1 MQQAW
6 HPLVRCT
13 QFMNRGNVVIKAIN
27 HGLKL
32 LALTIICSTY
42 AQAQGT
48 TTLMPSPP
56 QLAASSYV
64 LIDVNSG
71 KIIVESNADERLPP
85 ASLTKMMTS
94 YLVSSEINKGNI
106 SGEDA
111 VPISVKAWRMG
122 GSKMFIREGTTV
134 SVNDLLKGVIIQ
146 SGNDA
151 SVALAEFVAGDEG
164 AFAEVMNQ
172 QASLLGMQQ
181 THFVNATGWPAKGHL
196 TTARDLSILATSLIR
211 HFPEH
216 YALYSEKE
224 FTYNG
229 ITQPNRNGLLWRDV
243 SVDGLK
249 TGHTDEAGYC
259 LVASAKR
266 NDMRLVSVVMG
277 TTSSRAREQETQK
290 LLSYGFRYYETH
302 QLYSADQVINSPR
315 LWAGASDS
323 FDLVL
328 AEPIVLTIPRGQR
341 DNLQVTIEVDNNIV
355 APVTEG
361 KSYGVLNISHNGEVL
376 EQRELLAANNIES
389 APLFSR
395 LWDHLILFIRGV
407 FGLD

>member
-1 MQQAW
+1 MS
-6 HPLVRCT
+6 
-13 QFMNRGNVVIKAIN
+13 RGQKVVIKVIHHWA
-27 HGLKL
+27 KL
-32 LALTIICSTY
+32 LVLAFIVSGTF
-42 AQAQGT
+42 AQAQSSA
-48 TTLMPSPP
+48 TLIPSSP
-56 QLAASSYV
+56 QLAASSYL

-71 KIIVESNADERLPP
+71 KIIIESNADEQLPP

-94 YLVSSEINKGNI
+94 YIVSSEIIKGNI
-106 SGEDA
+106 SSDDA

-134 SVNDLLKGVIIQ
+134 PVSELLKGVIIQ

-151 SVALAEFVAGDEG
+151 SVALAEFVAGDEA

-181 THFVNATGWPAKGHL
+181 THFINATGWPAKGHL
-196 TTARDLSILATSLIR
+196 TTARDLSILAKSLIQ
-211 HFPEH
+211 HFPDH

-224 FTYNG
+224 FTYNK
-229 ITQPNRNGLLWRDV
+229 ITQPNRNGLLWRDT

-249 TGHTDEAGYC
+249 TGWTEEAGYC

-266 NDMRLVSVVMG
+266 DDMRLVSVVMG
-277 TTSSRAREQETQK
+277 AKSGRGREQETQK

-302 QLYSADQVINSPR
+302 QLYSAEQVINSPR
-315 LWAGASDS
+315 LWAGASDTL
-323 FDLVL
+323 DLVL
-328 AEPIVLTIPRGQR
+328 AESVVLTVPRGQR
-341 DNLQVTIEVDNNIV
+341 DNLQATIEVDKNIT
-355 APVTEG
+355 APISAG
-361 KSYGVLNISHNGEVL
+361 QSYGVLNISLNGEVL
-376 EQRELLAANNIES
+376 EQRELLAANNIET

>member
-1 MQQAW
+1 MS
-6 HPLVRCT
+6 
-13 QFMNRGNVVIKAIN
+13 RGQKVVIKVIHHWA
-27 HGLKL
+27 KL
-32 LALTIICSTY
+32 LVLAFIASGTF
-42 AQAQGT
+42 AQAQSSA
-48 TTLMPSPP
+48 TLIPSPP
-56 QLAASSYV
+56 QLAASSYL

-71 KIIVESNADERLPP
+71 KVIVESNADEQLPP

-94 YLVSSEINKGNI
+94 YIISSEIMKGNI
-106 SGEDA
+106 SSDDA

-134 SVNDLLKGVIIQ
+134 PVSELLKGVIIQ

-151 SVALAEFVAGDEG
+151 SVALAEFVAGDEA

-196 TTARDLSILATSLIR
+196 TTARDLSILAKFLIQ
-211 HFPEH
+211 HFPDH

-224 FTYNG
+224 FTYNK
-229 ITQPNRNGLLWRDV
+229 ITQPNRNGLLWRDA

-249 TGHTDEAGYC
+249 TGWTEEAGYC

-266 NDMRLVSVVMG
+266 DDMRLVSVVMG
-277 TTSSRAREQETQK
+277 AKSGRGREQETQK

-302 QLYSADQVINSPR
+302 HLYSAEQVINSPR
-315 LWAGASDS
+315 LWAGASPVL
-323 FDLVL
+323 DLVL
-328 AEPIVLTIPRGQR
+328 AESMVLTVPRGQR
-341 DNLQVTIEVDNNIV
+341 DNLQATIEVDKNIT
-355 APVTEG
+355 APISAG
-361 KSYGVLNISHNGEVL
+361 QSYGVLNISLNGEVL
-376 EQRELLAANNIES
+376 EQRELLAANNIEA

-407 FGLD
+407 LGLD

>member
-1 MQQAW
+1 MS
-6 HPLVRCT
+6 
-13 QFMNRGNVVIKAIN
+13 RGQKVVIKVIHHWA
-27 HGLKL
+27 KL
-32 LALTIICSTY
+32 LVLAFIVSGTF
-42 AQAQGT
+42 AQAQSSA
-48 TTLMPSPP
+48 TLIPSPP
-56 QLAASSYV
+56 QLASSSYL

-71 KIIVESNADERLPP
+71 KIIIESNADEQLPP

-94 YLVSSEINKGNI
+94 YIVSSEIIKGNI
-106 SGEDA
+106 SSDDA

-134 SVNDLLKGVIIQ
+134 PVSELLKGVIIQ

-151 SVALAEFVAGDEG
+151 SVALAEFVAGDEA

-172 QASLLGMQQ
+172 QASILGMQQ

-196 TTARDLSILATSLIR
+196 TTARDLSILAKSLIQ
-211 HFPEH
+211 HFPDH
-216 YALYSEKE
+216 YALYSKKE
-224 FTYNG
+224 FTYNK
-229 ITQPNRNGLLWRDV
+229 ITQPNRNGLLWRDA

-249 TGHTDEAGYC
+249 TGWTEEAGYC

-266 NDMRLVSVVMG
+266 DDMRLVSVVMG
-277 TTSSRAREQETQK
+277 AKSGRGREQETQK

-302 QLYSADQVINSPR
+302 QLYSAEQVINSPH
-315 LWAGASDS
+315 LWAGASDTL
-323 FDLVL
+323 DLVL
-328 AEPIVLTIPRGQR
+328 AESVVLTVPRGQR
-341 DNLQVTIEVDNNIV
+341 DNLQATIEVDKNIT
-355 APVTEG
+355 APISAG
-361 KSYGVLNISHNGEVL
+361 QSYGVLNISLNGEVL
-376 EQRELLAANNIES
+376 EQRELLAANNIET

>member
-1 MQQAW
+1 MS
-6 HPLVRCT
+6 
-13 QFMNRGNVVIKAIN
+13 RGQKVVIKVIHHWA
-27 HGLKL
+27 KL
-32 LALTIICSTY
+32 LVLAFIVSGTF
-42 AQAQGT
+42 AQAQSSA
-48 TTLMPSPP
+48 TLIPSPP
-56 QLAASSYV
+56 QLAASSYL

-71 KIIVESNADERLPP
+71 KIIIESNADEQLPP

-94 YLVSSEINKGNI
+94 YIVSSEIIKGNI
-106 SGEDA
+106 SSDDA

-134 SVNDLLKGVIIQ
+134 PVSELLKGVIIQ

-151 SVALAEFVAGDEG
+151 SVALAEFVAGDEA

-196 TTARDLSILATSLIR
+196 TTARDLSILAKSLIQ
-211 HFPEH
+211 HFPDH

-224 FTYNG
+224 FTYNK
-229 ITQPNRNGLLWRDV
+229 ITQPNRNGLLWRDT

-249 TGHTDEAGYC
+249 TGWTEEAGYC

-266 NDMRLVSVVMG
+266 DDMRLVSVVMG
-277 TTSSRAREQETQK
+277 AKSGRGREQETQK

-302 QLYSADQVINSPR
+302 QLYSTEQVINSPR
-315 LWAGASDS
+315 LWAGASDTL
-323 FDLVL
+323 DLVL
-328 AEPIVLTIPRGQR
+328 AESVVLTVPRGQR
-341 DNLQVTIEVDNNIV
+341 DNLQATIEVDKNIT
-355 APVTEG
+355 APISAG
-361 KSYGVLNISHNGEVL
+361 QSYGVLNISLNGEVL
-376 EQRELLAANNIES
+376 EQLELLAANNIET

>member
-1 MQQAW
+1 MIKIISQWVGLSALS
-6 HPLVRCT
+6 LVL
-13 QFMNRGNVVIKAIN
+13 N
-27 HGLKL
+27 
-32 LALTIICSTY
+32 STY
-42 AQAQGT
+42 ALAQST
-48 TTLMPSPP
+48 ATLMPSPP

-64 LIDVNSG
+64 LIDVDSG

-94 YLVSSEINKGNI
+94 YIVSSELVKGNI
-106 SGEDA
+106 SSDDA

-134 SVNDLLKGVIIQ
+134 PVKDLLKGVIIQ

-172 QASLLGMQQ
+172 QASLLGMQK
-181 THFVNATGWPAKGHL
+181 TNFVNATGWPAKGHL
-196 TTARDLSILATSLIR
+196 TTARDLSLLATSLIR
-211 HFPEH
+211 HFPDH
-216 YALYSEKE
+216 YTLYSQKE
-224 FTYNG
+224 FTFNG
-229 ITQPNRNGLLWRDV
+229 ITQPNRNGLLWRDA

-266 NDMRLVSVVMG
+266 DDMRLVSVVMG
-277 TTSSRAREQETQK
+277 AKSGRGREQETQK

-302 QLYSADQVINSPR
+302 QLYNAEQVINSPR
-315 LWAGASDS
+315 LWAGASPS
-323 FDLVL
+323 LDLVL
-328 AEPIVLTIPRGQR
+328 ADPIVLTIPRGQR

-355 APVTEG
+355 APILAG
-361 KSYGVLNISHNGEVL
+361 QSYGLLNISLNGEVL
-376 EQRELLAANNIES
+376 EQRELLAANNIDS
-389 APLFSR
+389 AALFSR
-395 LWDHLILFIRGV
+395 LWDHFILFVRGI

>member
-1 MQQAW
+1 
-6 HPLVRCT
+6 
-13 QFMNRGNVVIKAIN
+13 MNRGKVVIKIISQWVR
-27 HGLKL
+27 LS
-32 LALTIICSTY
+32 ALSLVLNSTY
-42 AQAQGT
+42 ALAQST
-48 TTLMPSPP
+48 ATLMPSPP

-64 LIDVNSG
+64 LIDVDSG

-94 YLVSSEINKGNI
+94 YIVSSELVKGNI
-106 SGEDA
+106 SSDDA

-134 SVNDLLKGVIIQ
+134 PVKDLLKGVIIQ

-181 THFVNATGWPAKGHL
+181 TNFVNATGWPAKGHL
-196 TTARDLSILATSLIR
+196 TTARDLSVLATSLIR
-211 HFPEH
+211 HFPDH
-216 YALYSEKE
+216 YKLYSQKE
-224 FTYNG
+224 FTFNG
-229 ITQPNRNGLLWRDV
+229 ITQPNRNGLLWRDA

-266 NDMRLVSVVMG
+266 DDMRLVSVVMG
-277 TTSSRAREQETQK
+277 AKSGRGREQETQK

-302 QLYSADQVINSPR
+302 QLYNADQVINSPR
-315 LWAGASDS
+315 LWAGASPS
-323 FDLVL
+323 LDLVL
-328 AEPIVLTIPRGQR
+328 ADPIVLTIPRGQR
-341 DNLQVTIEVDNNIV
+341 DNLQVTIDVDNNIV
-355 APVTEG
+355 APILAG
-361 KSYGVLNISHNGEVL
+361 QSYGVLNISLNGEVL
-376 EQRELLAANNIES
+376 EQRQLLAANNIES
-389 APLFSR
+389 AALFSR
-395 LWDHLILFIRGV
+395 LWDHFILFVRGV

>member
-1 MQQAW
+1 
-6 HPLVRCT
+6 
-13 QFMNRGNVVIKAIN
+13 MNRGKEVIKVIN
-27 HGLKL
+27 QWAKFA
-32 LALTIICSTY
+32 ALSVIVSSSY
-42 AQAQGT
+42 ALAQGT
-48 TTLMPSPP
+48 ATLMPSPP
-56 QLAASSYV
+56 QLAASSYI
-64 LIDVNSG
+64 LIDVDSG

-94 YLVSSEINKGNI
+94 YIVSSELVKGNI
-106 SGEDA
+106 SSDDA

-134 SVNDLLKGVIIQ
+134 PVKDLLKGVIIQ

-172 QASLLGMQQ
+172 QASLLGMQK
-181 THFVNATGWPAKGHL
+181 TNFVNATGWPAKGHL
-196 TTARDLSILATSLIR
+196 TTARDLSVLATSLIR
-211 HFPEH
+211 HFPDH
-216 YALYSEKE
+216 YTLYSQKE
-224 FTYNG
+224 FTFNG
-229 ITQPNRNGLLWRDV
+229 ITQPNRNGLLWRDA

-266 NDMRLVSVVMG
+266 DDMRLVSVVMG
-277 TTSSRAREQETQK
+277 AKSGRGREQETQK

-302 QLYSADQVINSPR
+302 QLYNAEQVINSPR
-315 LWAGASDS
+315 LWAGASPS
-323 FDLVL
+323 LDLVL
-328 AEPIVLTIPRGQR
+328 ADPIVLTIPRGQR

-355 APVTEG
+355 APILAG
-361 KSYGVLNISHNGEVL
+361 QSYGLLNISLNGEVL
-376 EQRELLAANNIES
+376 EQRELLAANNIDS
-389 APLFSR
+389 AALFSR
-395 LWDHLILFIRGV
+395 LWDHFILFVRGI

>member
-1 MQQAW
+1 MS
-6 HPLVRCT
+6 
-13 QFMNRGNVVIKAIN
+13 RGQKVVIKVIHHWA
-27 HGLKL
+27 KL
-32 LALTIICSTY
+32 LVLAFIVSGTF
-42 AQAQGT
+42 AQAQSSA
-48 TTLMPSPP
+48 TLIPSPP
-56 QLAASSYV
+56 QLAASSYL

-71 KIIVESNADERLPP
+71 KIIIESNADEQLPP

-94 YLVSSEINKGNI
+94 YIVSSEIIKGNI
-106 SGEDA
+106 SSDDA

-134 SVNDLLKGVIIQ
+134 PVSELLKGVIIQ

-151 SVALAEFVAGDEG
+151 SVALAEFVAGDEA

-196 TTARDLSILATSLIR
+196 TTARDLSTLAKSLIQ
-211 HFPEH
+211 HFPDH
-216 YALYSEKE
+216 YALYSKKE
-224 FTYNG
+224 FTYNK
-229 ITQPNRNGLLWRDV
+229 ITQPNRNGLLWRDA

-249 TGHTDEAGYC
+249 TGWTEEAGYC

-266 NDMRLVSVVMG
+266 DDMRLVSVVMG
-277 TTSSRAREQETQK
+277 AKSGRGREQETQK

-302 QLYSADQVINSPR
+302 QLYSAEQVINSPH
-315 LWAGASDS
+315 LWAGASDTL
-323 FDLVL
+323 DLVL
-328 AEPIVLTIPRGQR
+328 AESVVLTVPRGQR
-341 DNLQVTIEVDNNIV
+341 DNLQATIEVDKNIT
-355 APVTEG
+355 APISAG
-361 KSYGVLNISHNGEVL
+361 QSYGVLNISLNGEVL
-376 EQRELLAANNIES
+376 EQRELLAANNIET

>member
-1 MQQAW
+1 
-6 HPLVRCT
+6 
-13 QFMNRGNVVIKAIN
+13 MNRGKVVIKKISQWVRFS
-27 HGLKL
+27 
-32 LALTIICSTY
+32 ALSLVLSSSF
-42 AQAQGT
+42 ALAQGT
-48 TTLMPSPP
+48 ATLMPSPP
-56 QLAASSYV
+56 QLAASSYI
-64 LIDVNSG
+64 LIDVDSG

-94 YLVSSEINKGNI
+94 YIVSSELVKGNI
-106 SGEDA
+106 SSDDA

-134 SVNDLLKGVIIQ
+134 PVKDLLKGVIIQ

-181 THFVNATGWPAKGHL
+181 THFANATGWPAKGHL
-196 TTARDLSILATSLIR
+196 TTARDLSKLATSLIR
-211 HFPEH
+211 DFPDH
-216 YALYSEKE
+216 YKLYSQKE
-224 FTYNG
+224 FIFNG
-229 ITQPNRNGLLWRDV
+229 IKQPNRNGLLWRDA

-259 LVASAKR
+259 LAASAKR
-266 NDMRLVSVVMG
+266 DDMRLVSVVMG
-277 TTSSRAREQETQK
+277 AKSSRGREQETQK

-302 QLYSADQVINSPR
+302 QLYNAEQIINSPR
-315 LWAGASDS
+315 LWAGASPS
-323 FDLVL
+323 LDLVL
-328 AEPIVLTIPRGQR
+328 ADPIVLTIPRGQR

-355 APVTEG
+355 APIEAG
-361 KSYGVLNISHNGEVL
+361 QSYGVLNISLNGEVL
-376 EQRELLAANNIES
+376 EQRELLAANAIDS
-389 APLFSR
+389 AGLFSR
-395 LWDHLILFIRGV
+395 LWDHFILFVRGV

>member
-1 MQQAW
+1 MIKVINQWIKFAA
-6 HPLVRCT
+6 LS
-13 QFMNRGNVVIKAIN
+13 VVVSS
-27 HGLKL
+27 GY
-32 LALTIICSTY
+32 AL
-42 AQAQGT
+42 AQGSA
-48 TTLMPSPP
+48 TLMPSPP
-56 QLAASSYV
+56 QLAASSYI
-64 LIDVNSG
+64 LIDVDSG

-94 YLVSSEINKGNI
+94 YIVSSELVKGNI
-106 SGEDA
+106 SSDDA

-134 SVNDLLKGVIIQ
+134 PVKDLLKGVIIQ

-172 QASLLGMQQ
+172 QASLLGMQK
-181 THFVNATGWPAKGHL
+181 TNFVNATGWPAKGHL
-196 TTARDLSILATSLIR
+196 TTARDLSVLATSLIR
-211 HFPEH
+211 HFPDH
-216 YALYSEKE
+216 YTLYSQKE
-224 FTYNG
+224 FTFNG
-229 ITQPNRNGLLWRDV
+229 ITQPNRNGLLWRDA

-266 NDMRLVSVVMG
+266 DDMRLVSVVMG
-277 TTSSRAREQETQK
+277 AKSGRGREQETQK

-302 QLYSADQVINSPR
+302 QLYNAEQVINSPR
-315 LWAGASDS
+315 LWAGASPS
-323 FDLVL
+323 LDLVL
-328 AEPIVLTIPRGQR
+328 ADPIVLTIPRGQR

-355 APVTEG
+355 APILAG
-361 KSYGVLNISHNGEVL
+361 QSYGLLNISLNGEVL
-376 EQRELLAANNIES
+376 EQRELLAANNIDS
-389 APLFSR
+389 AALFSR
-395 LWDHLILFIRGV
+395 LWDHFILFVRGI

>member
-1 MQQAW
+1 MIKVINQWVKFAA
-6 HPLVRCT
+6 LS
-13 QFMNRGNVVIKAIN
+13 VVV
-27 HGLKL
+27 GSGY
-32 LALTIICSTY
+32 AL
-42 AQAQGT
+42 AQGT
-48 TTLMPSPP
+48 ATLMPSPP
-56 QLAASSYV
+56 QLAASSYI
-64 LIDVNSG
+64 LIDADSG

-94 YLVSSEINKGNI
+94 YIVSSELVKGNI
-106 SGEDA
+106 SSDDA

-134 SVNDLLKGVIIQ
+134 PVKDLLKGVIIQ

-196 TTARDLSILATSLIR
+196 TTARDLSLLATSLIR
-211 HFPEH
+211 DFPDH
-216 YALYSEKE
+216 YTLYSQKE
-224 FTYNG
+224 FTFNG
-229 ITQPNRNGLLWRDV
+229 IKQPNRNGLLWRDA

-249 TGHTDEAGYC
+249 TGHTNEAGYC

-266 NDMRLVSVVMG
+266 DDMRLVSVVMG
-277 TTSSRAREQETQK
+277 AASSRGREQETQK

-302 QLYSADQVINSPR
+302 QLFNAEQVINSPR
-315 LWAGASDS
+315 LWAGASPS
-323 FDLVL
+323 LDLVL
-328 AEPIVLTIPRGQR
+328 ADPIVLTIPRGQR

-355 APVTEG
+355 APIVAG
-361 KSYGVLNISHNGEVL
+361 QSYGVLNISHNGEVL
-376 EQRELLAANNIES
+376 EQRELLAANNIDS
-389 APLFSR
+389 AALLSR
-395 LWDHLILFIRGV
+395 LWDHFILFIRGV

>member
-1 MQQAW
+1 MY
-6 HPLVRCT
+6 
-13 QFMNRGNVVIKAIN
+13 RGNEVIKAIN
-27 HGLKL
+27 HWVTY
-32 LALTIICSTY
+32 LAISLICSMY
-42 AQAQGT
+42 VQAQGT
-48 TTLMPSPP
+48 ATLMPSPP

-64 LIDVNSG
+64 LMDVNSG

-106 SGEDA
+106 RADDA

-134 SVNDLLKGVIIQ
+134 SVQDLLKGVIIQ

-151 SVALAEFVAGDEG
+151 SVALAEFVAGDEA

-181 THFVNATGWPAKGHL
+181 THFMNATGWPAKGHL
-196 TTARDLSILATSLIR
+196 TTARDLSLLATSLIR
-211 HFPEH
+211 HFPDH
-216 YALYSEKE
+216 YALYSEKK
-224 FTYNG
+224 FTFNG
-229 ITQPNRNGLLWRDV
+229 ITQPNRNGLLWRDA

-266 NDMRLVSVVMG
+266 DDMRLVSVVMG
-277 TTSSRAREQETQK
+277 TKSSRAREQETQK

-302 QLYSADQVINSPR
+302 QLYSAGQVINSPR
-315 LWAGASDS
+315 LWAGASDT

-328 AEPIVLTIPRGQR
+328 ADAIVLTIPRGQR
-341 DNLQVTIEVDNNIV
+341 ENLKVTIEVDSNII
-355 APVTEG
+355 APITAG

-389 APLFSR
+389 APLLSR
-395 LWDHLILFIRGV
+395 LWDHFILFIRGV
-407 FGLD
+407 FGLN